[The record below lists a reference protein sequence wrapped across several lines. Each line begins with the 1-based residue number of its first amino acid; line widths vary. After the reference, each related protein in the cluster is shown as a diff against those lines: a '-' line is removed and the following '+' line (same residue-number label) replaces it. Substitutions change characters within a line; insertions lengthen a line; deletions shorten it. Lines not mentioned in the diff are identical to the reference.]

1 MNKVVTLLLLGV
13 LGAVA
18 PLSVRG
24 QMDNDSARL
33 AAQKHNN
40 HQSRKDARQ
49 TRHAAKKQAK
59 MMHSKNHKKN
69 AQTAAQIPILDQ

>member
-1 MNKVVTLLLLGV
+1 MKKVVTLLLV
-13 LGAVA
+13 AMLGAA
-18 PLSVRG
+18 QLCARADA
-24 QMDNDSARL
+24 DNDSARL

-49 TRHAAKKQAK
+49 TRHAARKQAK

-69 AQTAAQIPILDQ
+69 AQTAAEIPILDQ